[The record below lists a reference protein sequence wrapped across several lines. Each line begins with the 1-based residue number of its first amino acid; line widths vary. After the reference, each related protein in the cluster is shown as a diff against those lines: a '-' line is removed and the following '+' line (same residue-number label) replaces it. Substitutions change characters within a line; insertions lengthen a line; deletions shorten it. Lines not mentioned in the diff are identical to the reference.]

1 MSSGTEVDGRRQA
14 KPGTRR
20 QRRTRAAGR
29 TPTAQPR
36 RTASLAASRP
46 KGGAPRHQEDR
57 QPRGRPPS
65 TGPSGCHGGPP
76 AAGPHPR
83 CGGPERGAERRST
96 WGNGRGL
103 GVGARQRWWG
113 ATLTQGAWRLQC
125 AGLGRPGIHP
135 LVCAAVRHR
144 ICGMSHGST
153 VVCRSRICP
162 GGHAKVDP
170 GREGCPRSRSSTRR
184 NSWRRRQPSRRLRAS
199 LRSVCCAA
207 LAMCPH
213 R

>member
-1 MSSGTEVDGRRQA
+1 MKTAEYYYVVGEYSGTEVDGRRQA

-65 TGPSGCHGGPP
+65 GCHGGPP

-83 CGGPERGAERRST
+83 CGGPERGAERRGTGKWPGS
-96 WGNGRGL
+96 GRGSTPAVVGSNAHAGSL
-103 GVGARQRWWG
+103 APAMRGARQTGHPPPCVRCST
-113 ATLTQGAWRLQC
+113 ASHLRHVAWQHRC
-125 AGLGRPGIHP
+125 ASVPNL
-135 LVCAAVRHR
+135 
-144 ICGMSHGST
+144 
-153 VVCRSRICP
+153 P
-162 GGHAKVDP
+162 GGARESGSGE
-170 GREGCPRSRSSTRR
+170 GRMSEKS
-184 NSWRRRQPSRRLRAS
+184 Q
-199 LRSVCCAA
+199 
-207 LAMCPH
+207 
-213 R
+213 